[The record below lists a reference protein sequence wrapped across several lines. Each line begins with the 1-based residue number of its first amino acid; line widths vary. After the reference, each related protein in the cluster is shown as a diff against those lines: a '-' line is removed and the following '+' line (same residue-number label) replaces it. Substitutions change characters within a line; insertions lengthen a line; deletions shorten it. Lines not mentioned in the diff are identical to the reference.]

1 MSAHSG
7 EIKKT
12 PCRLV
17 KVLGIASLT
26 KPSVFVTKAL
36 VDGQNSNRVPS
47 FKMSIATPHIE
58 EKIVVQR
65 KIEEPVLELMN
76 ENGCDEC

>member
-1 MSAHSG
+1 M
-7 EIKKT
+7 
-12 PCRLV
+12 
-17 KVLGIASLT
+17 
-26 KPSVFVTKAL
+26 
-36 VDGQNSNRVPS
+36 DGQNSNRVPS